1 MASRILSSTFLH
13 DSFMHLASSC
23 YALGTVA
30 PAVERVLGPP
40 TFLATY
46 LLSGAAGS
54 IATFLFVDSV
64 TVRAAGRDVECC
76 LLQKKTVAQAADL
89 CWWARCRWAH
99 RAASLA

>member
-1 MASRILSSTFLH
+1 MLPQCRIFSSTFLH
-13 DSFMHLASSC
+13 DSFVHLASSC

-64 TVRAAGRDVECC
+64 TVPHPY
-76 LLQKKTVAQAADL
+76 TVH
-89 CWWARCRWAH
+89 C
-99 RAASLA
+99 

>member
-1 MASRILSSTFLH
+1 
-13 DSFMHLASSC
+13 MHLASSC

-64 TVRAAGRDVECC
+64 TVRA
-76 LLQKKTVAQAADL
+76 L
-89 CWWARCRWAH
+89 CVQ
-99 RAASLA
+99 